1 MTSTEIVIRLKQ
13 PPPLYPNDSLKQ
25 NHVRLRLVP
34 DATIALGMMV
44 LTPSQEI
51 AGNAVEMVACT
62 HGGASEVG
70 SYERILG
77 DAMAGDP
84 TLFAREDHVEEA
96 WRIID
101 PVASLTAPVSEYEPG
116 TWGPAGA
123 ETNVGPPGGWED
135 PAIRASHPEVLQ
147 TT

>member
-1 MTSTEIVIRLKQ
+1 
-13 PPPLYPNDSLKQ
+13 
-25 NHVRLRLVP
+25 LVP

-62 HGGASEVG
+62 NCGACEVG
-70 SYERILG
+70 AYERILG

-101 PVASLTAPVSEYEPG
+101 PVADLTAPVSEYEPG
-116 TWGPAGA
+116 TWGPAEA
-123 ETNVGPPGGWED
+123 QTSVVPPGGWEN
-135 PAIRASHPEVLQ
+135 PAMEALHSEPVSRGGAK
-147 TT
+147 

>member
-1 MTSTEIVIRLKQ
+1 MK
-13 PPPLYPNDSLKQ
+13 P

-44 LTPSQEI
+44 LTPGQEI
-51 AGNAVEMVACT
+51 AGQAVEMVACT
-62 HGGASEVG
+62 HGGPSEAG
-70 SYERILG
+70 AYERILG

-101 PVASLTAPVSEYEPG
+101 PIVNSNTAVREHEPG
-116 TWGPAGA
+116 TWGPTDLDKQVA
-123 ETNVGPPGGWED
+123 PPGGWEN
-135 PAIRASHPEVLQ
+135 PAAAAPV
-147 TT
+147 